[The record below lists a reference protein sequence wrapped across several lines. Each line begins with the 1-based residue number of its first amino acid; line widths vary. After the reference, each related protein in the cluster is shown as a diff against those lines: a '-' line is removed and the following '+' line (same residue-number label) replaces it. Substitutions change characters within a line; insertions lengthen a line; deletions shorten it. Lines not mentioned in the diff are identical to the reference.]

1 MKDHFC
7 EQENAVL
14 EAVES
19 GRWPQGCDA
28 ELRSHVAQCEI
39 CADVVLVARIL
50 QQESQKARA
59 EAPLPAAGL
68 VWWKAQLRARHE
80 AAARAAE
87 PIAWV
92 ERAAAIF
99 GVVSMIALTLWRWDL
114 VTTWVDWLSDL
125 PHSAPFHPGSLWN
138 PGVFS
143 VFQSFGLL
151 IVLSA
156 SVCLLLTSLVLYF
169 AFKEE

>member
-1 MKDHFC
+1 MKHHFC

-28 ELRSHVAQCEI
+28 TLRSHVAQCEI
-39 CADVVLVARIL
+39 CADVVLVARIF
-50 QQESQKARA
+50 QHESQQARA

-68 VWWKAQLRARHE
+68 VWWKAQLRAKRE

-99 GVVSMIALTLWRWDL
+99 GVVSLAALTLWQWD
-114 VTTWVDWLSDL
+114 WVAAWMGWVADLS
-125 PHSAPFHPGSLWN
+125 HSAPFHPGSLLS
-138 PGVFS
+138 PGLFS
-143 VFQSFGLL
+143 SFQSFGIL

-156 SVCLLLTSLVLYF
+156 GACLLLTSIVLYI

>member
-1 MKDHFC
+1 MKDYLC
-7 EQENAVL
+7 EQESAVL

-19 GRWPQGCDA
+19 GRWPHGCDD
-28 ELRSHVAQCEI
+28 ELRTHVAQCAI
-39 CADVVLVARIL
+39 CADVVLVSRIL
-50 QQESQKARA
+50 QQEKQRA
-59 EAPLPAAGL
+59 EADAPLPAAGL
-68 VWWKAQLRARHE
+68 VWWKAQLRARRE

-92 ERAAAIF
+92 ERAAGLF
-99 GVVSMIALTLWRWDL
+99 GIVSLVALTLWRWDL
-114 VTTWVDWLSDL
+114 VTTWIDWLADL

-143 VFQSFGLL
+143 LFQSFGLL

-169 AFKEE
+169 SFKEE